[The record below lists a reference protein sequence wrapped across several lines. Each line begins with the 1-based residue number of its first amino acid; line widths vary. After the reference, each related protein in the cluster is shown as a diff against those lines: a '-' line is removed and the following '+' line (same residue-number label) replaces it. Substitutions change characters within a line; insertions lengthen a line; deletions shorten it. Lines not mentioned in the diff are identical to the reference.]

1 VISTMTVSFSPD
13 ALEMLKHSGSVT
25 VTLLEQRG

>member
-1 VISTMTVSFSPD
+1 MTVSFSAD
-13 ALEMLKHSGSVT
+13 AKEMLQRTGSVT